1 MSTSGPTISIT
12 TPTSN
17 VLVTT
22 TTTQVVSVANVGPQ
36 GPPGPT
42 GTTGA
47 TGASGPPKS
56 ITIALPQ
63 VGDEFTLFNTQ
74 TSTTL
79 TSVIGVVRG
88 TSTPSVTLELRYAAD
103 RSVTGTLATTSTT
116 VTSTTTGTTFTV
128 QNMPIPV
135 NQFLWVKVTAV
146 SGSVQEISISV
157 KV

>member
-1 MSTSGPTISIT
+1 MSTSGPRISIT

-22 TTTQVVSVANVGPQ
+22 ETTQVVNIKTAGPQ
-36 GPPGPT
+36 GPPGVT
-42 GTTGA
+42 GDTGA
-47 TGASGPPKS
+47 TGAPGPPKS
-56 ITIALPQ
+56 ITISLPQ

-74 TSTTL
+74 ASTTL

-88 TSTPSVTLELRYAAD
+88 TSTPSVTLELRYSAD
-103 RSVTGTLATTSTT
+103 RSTVGTLATASTA
-116 VTSTTTGTTFTV
+116 VISTTTGTILTV
-128 QNMPIPV
+128 QNMPIPA

-146 SGSVQEISISV
+146 SGTVQEVSVSV

>member
-1 MSTSGPTISIT
+1 MTVISIIT
-12 TPTSN
+12 LTSN
-17 VLVTT
+17 VLVR
-22 TTTQVVSVANVGPQ
+22 TTQTEVVNVVTPGPQ
-36 GPPGPT
+36 GPTGPT
-42 GTTGA
+42 GPTGA

-56 ITIALPQ
+56 ITIAIPQ

-88 TSTPSVTLELRYAAD
+88 SFTPTVTLELRYAAD
-103 RSVTGTLATTSTT
+103 RSTAGTLATASTT

-135 NQFLWVKVTAV
+135 NQFLWVKITGVT
-146 SGSVQEISISV
+146 GSVQEVSISV